1 MDDLYKEED
10 LNRMI
15 LKMGINVD
23 EGFIYFN
30 EMLYRIMRA
39 QFVTNKRLKF
49 SKIMT
54 VKELATQYAIAE
66 LTLKMKN
73 YGVNQKLT
81 KQDKENAF
89 FVQRSSQ
96 PVNLFLT
103 KMFYKTSFRTWHVYM
118 RAELKRKMF
127 DTK

>member
-1 MDDLYKEED
+1 MKIKSKYVADFIKKLPGKMQKNMGMDDYYKEED
-10 LNRMI
+10 INRMI

-39 QFVTNKRLKF
+39 QFVTNKRLRF

-73 YGVNQKLT
+73 HGQKQKLT
-81 KQDKENAF
+81 K
-89 FVQRSSQ
+89 
-96 PVNLFLT
+96 
-103 KMFYKTSFRTWHVYM
+103 
-118 RAELKRKMF
+118 
-127 DTK
+127 